1 MIFFKKTILFALQ
14 AIMEQDGMRE
24 YLRSVFEGQEA
35 EREERGPAPG
45 ERDMEE
51 DELVTALAGDPIQ
64 VFR

>member
-1 MIFFKKTILFALQ
+1 
-14 AIMEQDGMRE
+14 MEQDGMRE

-35 EREERGPAPG
+35 ERQERGPAPG
-45 ERDMEE
+45 EMDMEE